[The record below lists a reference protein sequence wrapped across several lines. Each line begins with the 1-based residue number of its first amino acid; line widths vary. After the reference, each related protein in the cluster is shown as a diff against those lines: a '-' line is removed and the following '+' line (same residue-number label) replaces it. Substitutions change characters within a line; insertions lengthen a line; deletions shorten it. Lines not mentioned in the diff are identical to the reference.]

1 MKKKILSVILLII
14 LTLIIQNC
22 LLDDFLGP
30 DEENPIGNFVINNDD
45 KYTRISS
52 VSLALSGIEGATFM
66 RFGNTKEELQVAS
79 WEDFLPNK
87 NWTLSVN
94 NGEKTVYGEFKD
106 GWDNVY

>member
-1 MKKKILSVILLII
+1 
-14 LTLIIQNC
+14 
-22 LLDDFLGP
+22 
-30 DEENPIGNFVINNDD
+30 
-45 KYTRISS
+45 
-52 VSLALSGIEGATFM
+52 M